1 MAILV
6 EYNKDWS
13 KLYKEQA
20 KLIKKTI
27 GKSCVST
34 QHIGST
40 AIPGVPA
47 RPVIDILLVLKNTV
61 DAQQLSALGYSDN
74 GDGTYLLQGDT
85 VSYLVHCVDMN
96 NHDTI
101 DTHMGILNHLR
112 TSKKSIQDWSEQKQA
127 WAEQF
132 ANDAQGYESA
142 KKAYF
147 EQIAPGARD
156 KQRHDQ
162 KLGSSLAIGMC
173 LGCGVGMCLGVALD
187 NIGLGMCIGISVG
200 MCLGLALGAQKD
212 NSNDKEQK

>member
-27 GKSCVST
+27 GKSCVAT

-40 AIPGVPA
+40 AIPDAPA
-47 RPVIDILLVLKNTV
+47 RPVIDILLLLKNTET
-61 DAQQLSALGYSDN
+61 AQQLAALGYSDN

-85 VSYLVHCVDMN
+85 VSYLVYCADLN
-96 NHDTI
+96 DHDTI
-101 DTHMGILNHLR
+101 DTHMGLLNHLR

-173 LGCGVGMCLGVALD
+173 LGCGVGMCFGVAMN
-187 NIGLGMCIGISVG
+187 NIGVGMCIGMSVG
-200 MCLGLALGAQKD
+200 MCLGLALGHA
-212 NSNDKEQK
+212 NDKTDKKQ